1 MTTIPFTQ
9 PVLPNSS
16 SEVMELGAPLASLVP
31 HRNASVVIAFTD
43 ATRNS
48 PDQLL
53 VGHLLGRLLE
63 SGIARDSITLLVATG
78 LHRPMT
84 PAEQL
89 KKLGEEIAA
98 TVPII
103 NHEATDAG
111 QIVELG
117 TIDGIPVTANRLCHA
132 ADLLISTGVVEP
144 HQYAG
149 YSGGAKTVAIGC
161 AGQGTIA
168 ATHAP
173 GMIDQPGVR
182 LGAIAENPFQK
193 FIRAAG
199 KRIGLRYVANAL
211 MDSQGRIIA
220 CAAGDPTEVH
230 NHLVEQG
237 ERVFQVNVTQPA
249 HLAIAGVDSAK
260 GANLY
265 QASRAATYLALCDFT
280 PLLPGAPIILPASI
294 PEGVGEGVGEKRFH
308 HFLSA
313 AASPQELVRRLQR
326 DGFPAG
332 AQRAYVLA
340 KVLARH
346 PVIVVG
352 ALHPDVVSACHMHPV
367 QTMEEALALA
377 QQLAHER
384 FPNQQLHLL
393 NIPNALACLPR
404 LQPAG

>member
-1 MTTIPFTQ
+1 MTIIPFTQ
-9 PVLPNSS
+9 PVAPNPSS
-16 SEVMELGAPLASLVP
+16 AVVELGIPLASLVP
-31 HRNASVVIAFTD
+31 HRDTNVVIAFTD

-63 SGIARDSITLLVATG
+63 AGIPRTSITLLVATG

-84 PAEQL
+84 HVEQV
-89 KKLGEEIAA
+89 KKVGEEIAA

-103 NHEATDAG
+103 NHQATDPR

-117 TIDGIPVTANRLCHA
+117 TIDGIPVTVNRLCHK
-132 ADLLISTGVVEP
+132 ADLLLATGVVEP

-161 AGQGTIA
+161 AGQATIA

-173 GMIDQPGVR
+173 AMIDQPGTR
-182 LGAIAENPFQK
+182 LAAIAGNPFQE

-199 KRIGLRYVANAL
+199 KRVGLRYVANAL
-211 MDSQGRIIA
+211 MDPQGEIIA
-220 CAAGDPTEVH
+220 CAAGEPTEVH

-237 ERVFQVNVTQPA
+237 ERVFQVSVDQPA

-260 GANLY
+260 GVNLY
-265 QASRAATYLALCDFT
+265 QASRAVTYLALCDST

-294 PEGVGEGVGEKRFH
+294 PEGVGKGVGEGRFYQ
-308 HFLSA
+308 FLSG
-313 AASPQELVRRLQR
+313 AASPKDLVLRLQR

-352 ALHPDVVSACHMHPV
+352 ARHPDVVSACHMHPA
-367 QTMEEALALA
+367 QTMEQALSLA
-377 QQLAHER
+377 KQIAHER

-404 LQPAG
+404 LQPAD